1 MNAPLDR
8 SIRRKQLEDF
18 ARLLAERRRRQERKL
33 HAMRGYRDAETG
45 EWVGGLLAFVRYFW
59 SVLEPET
66 PFTSG
71 WVLEAIAEH
80 LEAVTF
86 GDIQNLLVNVF
97 PGAMKSLM
105 TNVFF
110 PAWEWGPMGLAHL
123 RYVTFSY
130 SSTLTERDNQRF
142 MDLITS
148 QKYQEMYGDVVRV
161 RQTGTTKV
169 SNMKHGWKQAS
180 SVSGT
185 TTGQRGNRAICDD
198 LNNVKESESAT
209 VLQETNRWFRE
220 SLSSRLNNPITD
232 SKIVIAQRTAEGDV
246 TGQILELELD
256 YVHLCIPM
264 RFVWQADEN
273 GDPYATEIGWVDP
286 RWKPEPEDCEGELAW
301 PERFPAHVVDTLEKE
316 LGPYAFAAQYSQTP
330 EPRGGGI
337 LKREYWQPWPEGKK
351 FPAFEYVFAS
361 LDGAFTEKEQ
371 NDPSALT
378 IWGVWRDGEYPR
390 LMLVFAWEKFLK
402 FEGVKLVP
410 NRGENQRD
418 FMDRQMREWG
428 LVEWTAHSMN
438 YWRCDRIL
446 IEAKASGISVAQALE
461 ARFRN
466 RNWSVQLED
475 PKGDKVARMISVQ
488 PTFSQGM
495 IYAPEYGSKKWCD
508 KVIDQAAVA
517 PKSKYLDLTDSV
529 TQAVKHARDIG
540 ILEFDEDIRAANLAE
555 AKLEASQKKNRDKIK
570 NYLPGT

>member
-1 MNAPLDR
+1 M
-8 SIRRKQLEDF
+8 
-18 ARLLAERRRRQERKL
+18 
-33 HAMRGYRDAETG
+33 
-45 EWVGGLLAFVRYFW
+45 RYFW
-59 SVLEPET
+59 DVLEPET

-86 GDIQNLLVNVF
+86 GEIQNLLINVF

-110 PAWEWGPMGLAHL
+110 PAWEWGPMNMAHL

-148 QKYQEMYGDVVRV
+148 QKYQEMYGDVVQV
-161 RQTGTTKV
+161 RQKGTTKV
-169 SNMKHGWKQAS
+169 SNLKHGWKQAS

-185 TTGQRGNRAICDD
+185 TTGQRGSRAICDD

-232 SKIVIAQRTAEGDV
+232 AKIVIAQRTAESDV
-246 TGQILELELD
+246 TGQILELELP
-256 YVHLCIPM
+256 YVHLSIPM
-264 RFVWQADEN
+264 RYVWDADEN
-273 GDPYATEIGWVDP
+273 GDPVPTEIGWVDP
-286 RWKPEPEDCEGELAW
+286 RWTENPEDCNGTLAW
-301 PERFPAHVVDTLEKE
+301 PERFPAHVVDGLEIE
-316 LGPYAFAAQYSQTP
+316 LGPYAFAAQYQQTP

-337 LKREYWQPWPEGKK
+337 LKREYWQPWPSDKK

-378 IWGVWRDGEYPR
+378 IWGVWREGEYAR
-390 LMLVFAWEKFLK
+390 AMLVFAWEKFLK

-410 NRGENQRD
+410 EPGENQRD
-418 FMDRQMREWG
+418 FMDRQMKEWG

-438 YWRCDRIL
+438 YWRCDRL
-446 IEAKASGISVAQALE
+446 VIEAKASGISVAQALQ
-461 ARFRN
+461 ARYQN

-475 PKGDKVARMISVQ
+475 VKGDKVARAIAVQ
-488 PTFSQGM
+488 PTFSQGL
-495 IYAPEYGSKKWCD
+495 IWAPEYGSKKWCD
-508 KVIDQAAVA
+508 KVIDQAAVF
-517 PKSKYLDLTDSV
+517 PKSKYLDLTDST
-529 TQAVKHARDIG
+529 TQAVKHMRDIG
-540 ILEFDEDIRAANLAE
+540 ILEYDEDVRAKMLAE
-555 AKLEASQKKNRDKIK
+555 ARLEASQDKNRDKIK
-570 NYLPGT
+570 NYLPGTT